1 MKNFSSVHTVVPT
14 FERPSRNSTPARLR
28 QSGPIS
34 TTPARLRQSG
44 PISTTPARLREGR
57 ALSPGRANTRPV
69 GLTLI
74 TLIASLLLTDPGR
87 LLADGADPDDK
98 GRLTLEAIY
107 GSGEWEAKGYP
118 ARWASD
124 SRGYYR
130 IEKSA
135 TDVGGQDIVWYAAGD
150 GRREVT
156 VAATELCPPGSDRP
170 LAIDDYSF
178 SSDQSLLLIYTNSQ
192 RVWRRNTRGD
202 YWLSDRAAG
211 TLRKLGGDAPPASL
225 MFAKFSPDGRYVAYV
240 RDRDLYLESTADGQ
254 TRRLTQRE
262 SDSIIN
268 GTFDWVYE
276 EELGLRDG
284 FRWSPDSRRIA
295 FWQLDTE
302 GVPTFTMIRNTD
314 GLYPRLIEFEYPKVG
329 QRNAAGRIGVLSLDG
344 GPTEVA
350 WMPIPG
356 DPREHYL
363 ARMRWHGDDQLLIQ
377 QLNRRQNTNRVF
389 LVPADTAAGAPAR
402 ELFRETDAA
411 WVDVHDECFWVP
423 SRSAYTWV
431 SERDGWRQ
439 VYLAPVDGDRTAGL
453 PADGSVL
460 SRPTR
465 RIPRQ
470 SSPPDAPPHSPPE
483 SELTRVTSD
492 AWDAIELL
500 RVDADAI
507 DLIASPDDATRRYL
521 YRASPDGGAA
531 RRLTPADQ
539 EGWHAYDISPDG
551 RWAIHNWSTFDTPPV
566 IELVELPDHRR
577 VRLLEGNEGLREKIK
592 ASARPGCEFLRVDIG
607 DGVELDGWCLTPPDF
622 DPQAEGRYP
631 LLIYVYG
638 EPAGQT
644 VTDRWGGRHSLW
656 HRMMAEQG
664 YVVMSFDNRGTP
676 APRGR
681 AWRKCVYR
689 QIGVL
694 APREQAA
701 AVRQVLAERPYLDPQ
716 RVGVWGWSGGG
727 SMSLNAIFKYPD
739 LYRTAV
745 SIAPVPNQRYY
756 DTIYQERYMGLPG
769 DNVDGFRDGSPIHF
783 AHQLEGNLLL
793 IHGTGDDNC
802 HYQTMELLINRL
814 IEHNK
819 PFSMM
824 AYPNRG
830 HGISEGRNTTL
841 HLRSLMTRYLLENL

>member
-14 FERPSRNSTPARLR
+14 FEQPSRNRTPIRLR

-34 TTPARLRQSG
+34 TTPS
-44 PISTTPARLREGR
+44 RLREGR

-69 GLTLI
+69 GPTLI
-74 TLIASLLLTDPGR
+74 TLFAALLLANPGR
-87 LLADGADPDDK
+87 LLADGGDPDDK

-107 GSGEWEAKGYP
+107 GSGEWEAKAYS
-118 ARWASD
+118 ARWAPD
-124 SRGYYR
+124 SQGFYR

-135 TDVGGQDIVWYAAGD
+135 AGVGGQDIVWYAAGD

-211 TLRKLGGDAPPASL
+211 TLRQLGGDAPPASL

-254 TRRLTQRE
+254 TRRLTERE

-344 GPTEVA
+344 GPVQ

-439 VYLAPVDGDRTAGL
+439 VYLVPVEAATIPAADSSVAPHLRQRMVR
-453 PADGSVL
+453 PGSQP
-460 SRPTR
+460 PT
-465 RIPRQ
+465 Q
-470 SSPPDAPPHSPPE
+470 PPSPPE

-521 YRASPDGGAA
+521 YRASLDSGTA

-577 VRLLEGNEGLREKIK
+577 VRLLEENEGLREKIK